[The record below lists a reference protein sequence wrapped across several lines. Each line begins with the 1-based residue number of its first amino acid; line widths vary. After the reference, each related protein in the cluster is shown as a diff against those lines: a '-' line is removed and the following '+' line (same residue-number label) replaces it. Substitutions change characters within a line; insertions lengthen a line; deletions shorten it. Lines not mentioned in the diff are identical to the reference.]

1 MAIIFFWKYK
11 NTRPSRFLNL
21 STKQTVRYLHKWM
34 DEGWLT
40 FISGKG
46 RGNPSSLQWLKNV
59 EQIYESQVM
68 EIITNSLLKK

>member
-46 RGNPSSLQWLKNV
+46 RETLLSPMV
-59 EQIYESQVM
+59 EKCR
-68 EIITNSLLKK
+68 TNL